1 MARSH
6 IDVASKADR
15 RERARTVRIVVVFG
29 TALVC
34 LLIASFAASRYFGP
48 DFGPEEAGA
57 SPACIAKLYSPY
69 NPKSL
74 EQCMAVCINCSG
86 GVKTTCSTACTLR
99 GAR

>member
-6 IDVASKADR
+6 IDVTSKADK
-15 RERARTVRIVVVFG
+15 RERSRTVRIVVVFG

-34 LLIASFAASRYFGP
+34 LLIGAFTASRYFGA
-48 DFGPEEAGA
+48 EEAGA
-57 SPACIAKLYSPY
+57 SPACIAKFYSPY

-74 EQCMAVCINCSG
+74 EQCMAVCLNCSG
-86 GVKTTCSTACTLR
+86 GVKTTCSTACTLK